1 MSKKKAV
8 LNQGVFGNAIDYSIY
23 NMNKKEKLV
32 GFMIGMAVGFA
43 VVQIFFLNVFVSIT
57 ASLFAGFLGIRIYRM
72 HLLSKRQEVLL
83 IQFKDLL
90 EALCTSFG
98 SGKNTV
104 DAFTDS
110 YHDLLNQLGKD
121 AYIVQEIVILLTG
134 LKNNFTIEKM
144 LGDFADR
151 SRIEDIQNFADV
163 FEVTN
168 RMGGN
173 IIRVIDE
180 TRNIIIDKVNI
191 QLEINTLISGKK
203 NELNIMILLPLIV
216 VTQLQGITDSA
227 GMIGILSKAGALIL
241 FAGAYALGQKMI
253 KIRI

>member
-1 MSKKKAV
+1 MSGRKAV
-8 LNQGVFGNAIDYSIY
+8 LNHGVFGNAIDYSVY
-23 NMNKKEKLV
+23 DMNKKEKLV

-43 VVQIFFLNVFVSIT
+43 VVQIFFLNVIVSVI
-57 ASLFAGFLGIRIYRM
+57 ASLLTGVFGVRIYRL
-72 HLLSKRQEVLL
+72 HLLGKRQEVLL
-83 IQFKDLL
+83 MQFKDFL
-90 EALCTSFG
+90 ESLCTSFG

-104 DAFTDS
+104 DAFADS
-110 YHDLLNQLGKD
+110 YHDLLNQFGKD
-121 AYIVQEIVILLTG
+121 AYIVQEIVIILTG

-180 TRNIIIDKVNI
+180 TRNIIIDKINI

-203 NELNIMILLPLIV
+203 NELNIMILMPLIV
-216 VTQLQGITDSA
+216 VTQLQGVTEGA
-227 GMIGILSKAGALIL
+227 GLIGVLSKVGALVL